1 VCIKSFIHREKR
13 GAHKKVP
20 RGEIRRGE
28 EEDEER
34 AESINVCSRIINII
48 LPTAFYSESERWSA
62 ADGPI

>member
-48 LPTAFYSESERWSA
+48 
-62 ADGPI
+62 